1 MVIKSTNE
9 ASCLPSTSYDDIEI
23 CSSQNL
29 MIKTCQNQHDSWLNH
44 MKTSIFWA
52 GWSLDVD
59 RYIAIYGLIYILMVI
74 YTFTLIIINIY
85 IYIYIPHVYIY
96 IYDSH
101 ILTVISPCF
110 IIEKNRSRRTV
121 ASALARCSLWQET
134 LQLFD
139 LGKAVVTGVVP
150 RLMAHWVKSE
160 DLLRKS
166 WFFLWPPFK
175 GKYPLVNK
183 HRPWK

>member
-29 MIKTCQNQHDSWLNH
+29 MIKTCQNQHDSWFNH

-85 IYIYIPHVYIY
+85 IYIDSPCLYIY
-96 IYDSH
+96 IWFPYFDGDLPLFH
-101 ILTVISPCF
+101 HRKKPL
-110 IIEKNRSRRTV
+110 
-121 ASALARCSLWQET
+121 QENCGQRLGT
-134 LQLFD
+134 LQPVARNLAALRPRKGGGD
-139 LGKAVVTGVVP
+139 WGGAKAYGTLGEIWGLAEKIMVFF
-150 RLMAHWVKSE
+150 MATI
-160 DLLRKS
+160 
-166 WFFLWPPFK
+166 
-175 GKYPLVNK
+175 
-183 HRPWK
+183 

>member
-9 ASCLPSTSYDDIEI
+9 ASYLPSTSYDDIEI

-59 RYIAIYGLIYILMVI
+59 RYIAIHGLIYIYFLMVI

-85 IYIYIPHVYIY
+85 IPHVYIY
-96 IYDSH
+96 IYM
-101 ILTVISPCF
+101 IPIFWRWSPPVSSSKKTAPG
-110 IIEKNRSRRTV
+110 E
-121 ASALARCSLWQET
+121 
-134 LQLFD
+134 
-139 LGKAVVTGVVP
+139 
-150 RLMAHWVKSE
+150 
-160 DLLRKS
+160 
-166 WFFLWPPFK
+166 LWPAPWHVAAC
-175 GKYPLVNK
+175 GKKPCSSSTSERRWWLGWCQGLWHIGWNLRTCWENHVFFYGHHL
-183 HRPWK
+183 RESTLW

>member
-9 ASCLPSTSYDDIEI
+9 ASYLPSTSYDDIEI

-59 RYIAIYGLIYILMVI
+59 RYIAIHGL
-74 YTFTLIIINIY
+74 IY
-85 IYIYIPHVYIY
+85 IYIYIYFDGDIYIYIDYNQYIYIYSPCLYIY

-166 WFFLWPPFK
+166 CFFFMATI
-175 GKYPLVNK
+175 
-183 HRPWK
+183 